1 MFTPEPP
8 DATALA
14 LFQTE
19 IERIIPR
26 SDTVSWL
33 YSRWEAGDPWHPVGR
48 VFLWQVLPLS
58 QTSPDQWR
66 ALRGPHPRS
75 TGHYCGGPGYCP
87 TVNIDGK
94 DVVMCGT
101 PKRRWVGGPAMGW
114 KVSRQQYEI
123 HQEIGRYAEPWWVVQ
138 GENGGHRK
146 TLFEWERG
154 LLWHASGETRSNVPM
169 AGDLPFA
176 MPDARVI
183 TQIAKYDL
191 LRDWEARHAKAF
203 AERDANDMDAVE
215 AAEREKLGAEWGR
228 WLVEQSREL
237 YDGAKSEWRT
247 MASEYRS
254 GGSNLRA
261 QRQRTDAMMEAKWDA
276 LTSGLDVS

>member
-1 MFTPEPP
+1 MNSAETSATLSVRMRPQKSCSGERAAISAAVSGRATGASKSCSAEPVV
-8 DATALA
+8 TSG
-14 LFQTE
+14 
-19 IERIIPR
+19 R
-26 SDTVSWL
+26 SRGGGSWECP
-33 YSRWEAGDPWHPVGR
+33 YSGGDP
-48 VFLWQVLPLS
+48 LS
-58 QTSPDQWR
+58 R
-66 ALRGPHPRS
+66 
-75 TGHYCGGPGYCP
+75 
-87 TVNIDGK
+87 
-94 DVVMCGT
+94 
-101 PKRRWVGGPAMGW
+101 
-114 KVSRQQYEI
+114 
-123 HQEIGRYAEPWWVVQ
+123 
-138 GENGGHRK
+138 
-146 TLFEWERG
+146 RG

-261 QRQRTDAMMEAKWDA
+261 QRQRSDAMMEAKWDA